1 MLRLSSF
8 VSNSAPI
15 PADTPVTWTG
25 DPPADEEARVVWEAF
40 AGAPALRYAVL
51 VERVGERLFRLD
63 LGRFGVSADV
73 GFFRPFYDAHARRI
87 VAALAGTQLRIGGR
101 A

>member
-1 MLRLSSF
+1 
-8 VSNSAPI
+8 
-15 PADTPVTWTG
+15 
-25 DPPADEEARVVWEAF
+25 
-40 AGAPALRYAVL
+40 
-51 VERVGERLFRLD
+51 
-63 LGRFGVSADV
+63 VSADV

>member
-8 VSNSAPI
+8 VSNPAPI
-15 PADTPVTWTG
+15 PADTPVVWTG
-25 DPPADEEARVVWEAF
+25 DPPADEPARVVWEAF
-40 AGAPALRYAVL
+40 AGAPALPYAVL

-63 LGRFGVSADV
+63 LERAGVSADV

-87 VAALAGTQLRIGGR
+87 VAALAGTQLRLGGR